1 MSTCKKIDAKPVLI
15 MKEGSGD
22 KGKDSQLNSIQVARA
37 ISEVMKSSLGPKGM
51 DKMLVTTFGD
61 ILITNDGRTILQE
74 MDLQHPIAR
83 MMVDVAKTTDNEV
96 GDGTTSS
103 VVVAGELLGK
113 AEQLIK
119 KGLHPSII
127 VDGYE
132 KAAEKALETLE
143 KIALPVSLENKD
155 ELKKIAATSL
165 ASKIIANLDDP
176 LSEIVVSAVF
186 SVKREIAGKN
196 VIDLEDIMI
205 EKRLGES
212 LASTSLIRGVIINK
226 EILHPA
232 MPRRI
237 EKARIALIDR
247 ALDLEKTE
255 FDSKLRIDRP
265 EQMEEFIKQEEA
277 VINGLVDRIA
287 ATGANV
293 LILQE
298 DLNKLAHY
306 LLAKK
311 GILAVRRVQ
320 QAIMKKVAKATGG
333 HIVSNLDF
341 LTEKDLGF
349 AEIVEERTIGD
360 AKMLF
365 VEDCRDPQSV
375 TILIRGANKRVV
387 DEAERA
393 IHDALCV
400 VRDVVREQKI
410 IAGGGAPEMEVAR
423 AVKKFAV
430 TLSGKEQLAAMGF
443 AEALE
448 IIPAALSENAGLNLI
463 DILTELRSS
472 HEKGEVWA
480 GINVFEG
487 KIQDMKALG
496 VFEPLSV
503 KKQII
508 KSATEAAVMVLK
520 VDELVSTKKAIRRDE
535 EPKGERAKEEK
546 RRENMKHF
554 ASMM

>member
-1 MSTCKKIDAKPVLI
+1 
-15 MKEGSGD
+15 
-22 KGKDSQLNSIQVARA
+22 
-37 ISEVMKSSLGPKGM
+37 
-51 DKMLVTTFGD
+51 
-61 ILITNDGRTILQE
+61 
-74 MDLQHPIAR
+74 
-83 MMVDVAKTTDNEV
+83 
-96 GDGTTSS
+96 
-103 VVVAGELLGK
+103 VVAGELLGK